1 MPIAAKPGAKPGV
14 KPAPA
19 AKTAAAPANKAA
31 PAQTHAQIAKESRII
46 VTKTVLQN
54 GTMKGEPI
62 TLGEEVE
69 IKLFATSPA
78 NVGASARYTRQI
90 GNFESVQIGVDAH
103 VPCYVEEMD
112 DVFAQISDKLKL
124 KLEEFITDLQIQPQ
138 VADGSDETVGEEGAA
153 EGSEEQPEDGAE
165 GSEEGGLTLEDIK
178 GYDEGQL
185 QQLADMNP
193 DFGVSHADYAEVE
206 DLRQVL
212 IQAAL
217 GEEVLQE
224 YLGTLDGAGEQTEG
238 ADDGAAQG
246 YTEEELNKA
255 TPQELQDIFKQ
266 WELGDYPKGPP
277 PIAAKAAR
285 KKILEAQG
293 GPA

>member
-14 KPAPA
+14 RPAPA
-19 AKTAAAPANKAA
+19 AAKSAAAPANKAA
-31 PAQTHAQIAKESRII
+31 PVQASAQIAKEARII

-69 IKLFATSPA
+69 VKLFATNPA
-78 NVGASARYTRQI
+78 NVGATARYTRQI

-112 DVFAQISDKLKL
+112 DVFAQISDKLKG

-153 EGSEEQPEDGAE
+153 EGTEEQPEEAGAE
-165 GSEEGGLTLEDIK
+165 DGGLTLEDIK
-178 GYDEGQL
+178 GYDETQL

-238 ADDGAAQG
+238 GEEQPAQG

-255 TPQELQDIFKQ
+255 TPKELQDIFKQ